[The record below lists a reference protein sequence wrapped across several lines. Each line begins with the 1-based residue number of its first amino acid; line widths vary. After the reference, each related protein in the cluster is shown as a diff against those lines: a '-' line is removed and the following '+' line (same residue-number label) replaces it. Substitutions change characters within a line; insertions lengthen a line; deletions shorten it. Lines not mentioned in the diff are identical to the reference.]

1 MRDILLIG
9 VVGCCS
15 LLALGRP
22 VLGVLLF
29 IALGLGGPQS
39 MTWGAGRTFP
49 LGQLAALGTIGGY
62 VFWSETKKFPRQR
75 ELLLLLALWGTFGFS
90 TLFAIYPDEAV
101 ERLVYISKVL
111 LMVFLSTALINT
123 ERRVHLLVRVMALSL
138 GFYGLKTGVFAITTG
153 GSLMVYGPEGTFLEA
168 NNAIGLALA
177 MNVPLLVYLLKI
189 ETHPWLRRLII
200 TMIVFSYPAVICTF
214 SRGAWIGLAVAT
226 ALITLKS
233 RHKVFAIVTVGVLGL
248 LLLPLLPERVVQRYD
263 ELVNYQEESSAQ
275 SRFWNWEFCS
285 RVALAN
291 PLHGGGFDF
300 NSLEMYAIYYP
311 EFLERWPG
319 KVWACHSSWFTVFGE
334 HGFPGIIFFF
344 ALLGSCF
351 LSVRQI
357 RSLALTHKEA
367 SWSLPY
373 TDILQTALIVFAVVG
388 SFYDAAYFDFFYQL
402 VAVVIILKERLRYA
416 MVEASEPVHSGLR
429 TVGHIV
435 VSR

>member
-9 VVGCCS
+9 AVLCCS

-22 VLGVLLF
+22 VLGILLF
-29 IALGLGGPQS
+29 IGLGLGGPQS
-39 MTWGAGRTFP
+39 MTWGVGRTFP

-75 ELLLLLALWGTFGFS
+75 ELFLLLALWGTFGFS
-90 TLFAIYPDEAV
+90 TLFAIYPDKAV
-101 ERLVYISKVL
+101 ERLVYVSKVL

-138 GFYGLKTGVFAITTG
+138 GFYGLKTGIFAITTG
-153 GSLMVYGPEGTFLEA
+153 GNLMVYGPEGTFLEA

-189 ETHPWLRRLII
+189 ERHPWLRRLII
-200 TMIVFSYPAVICTF
+200 AMIGFSYPAVICTF

-226 ALITLKS
+226 ALIMLKS
-233 RHKVFAIVTVGVLGL
+233 RHKVFTIVAAGILVFL
-248 LLLPLLPERVVQRYD
+248 LIPLLPERVVNRYD
-263 ELVNYQEESSAQ
+263 DLTNYQEESSAQ

-319 KVWACHSSWFTVFGE
+319 KVWGCHSSWFTVFGE
-334 HGFPGIIFFF
+334 HGFPGIIVFF

-373 TDILQTALIVFAVVG
+373 TEMLQATLIVFIVVG

-402 VAVVIILKERLRYA
+402 VAVIIILKERLRYA
-416 MVEASEPVHSGLR
+416 TAEAAEK
-429 TVGHIV
+429 V
-435 VSR
+435 VSVYAPAA